1 MTDALL
7 TVESLST
14 HFPIKKGIFSRTT
27 HFIRAVDD
35 VSFSLQ
41 RGEALGLVGES
52 GCGKSTLARTI
63 LMLEAATH
71 GNILFEGASLLSAS
85 PAQLRQLR
93 RNMQVV
99 FQDPFASLNPGMTI
113 MELVTEGLIVH
124 GLTKRAKRMETAASL
139 LQEVG
144 LDPDMA
150 NRFPHEFS
158 GGQRQRICIAR
169 AISMHPKLLICDEA
183 VSALDVSVQAQI
195 INLLMKL
202 RQELH
207 LAFLFISHDLGVV
220 SHFCDR
226 IAVMYLGKIVEMGTT
241 QEIMHNPR
249 HPYTKALLAAIP
261 KVGTDKSQRLR
272 LPGEIPSA
280 KNPPPGCPFH
290 PRCRFAIEQCRTSP
304 PTLLPCQDSEQ
315 HQASCHRRNDP
326 LR

>member
-241 QEIMHNPR
+241 QKIMHNPR

-261 KVGTDKSQRLR
+261 KVGTDKSERLR

-290 PRCRFAIEQCRTSP
+290 PRCRFAIEQCRTAA
-304 PTLLPCQDSEQ
+304 PTLLPCQDHEQ
-315 HQASCHRRNDP
+315 HQASCHRRNET